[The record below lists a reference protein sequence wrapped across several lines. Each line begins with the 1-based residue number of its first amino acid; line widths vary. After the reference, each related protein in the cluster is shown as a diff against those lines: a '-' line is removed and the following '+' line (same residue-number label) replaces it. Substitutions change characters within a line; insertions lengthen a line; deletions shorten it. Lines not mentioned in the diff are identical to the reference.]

1 MTILPYSPLFD
12 WSLVP
17 ECGPAPHQPGRRPI
31 PKAPMSKPSSFR
43 FVKATRP
50 TSAILTK
57 KYVVPYNPMFSFC
70 SYVKEGLSYLSK
82 AGEPFLDFQA
92 QSAGFGPLP
101 N

>member
-12 WSLVP
+12 QQTMERLLQHDPVAQHYRQFLELFDWSLVP
-17 ECGPAPHQPGRRPI
+17 ECGSAPHEPGRRPI

-57 KYVVPYNPMFSFC
+57 KYDVP
-70 SYVKEGLSYLSK
+70 
-82 AGEPFLDFQA
+82 
-92 QSAGFGPLP
+92 
-101 N
+101 